1 MTIPSLLN
9 GRPAIAVIDIDIHRR
24 WAMQPDS
31 YREASENFWTDLAH
45 LNFSEV
51 YVVRACA
58 AQPLLSL
65 LFCSARAH
73 LWATSIPAGNKTLI
87 DLLGLLNA
95 SAFLIPGSF
104 NVVIIGAATLAACGC
119 VSRCQLEPAQFCGM
133 EGWTCPEVVLLLGQ
147 NMPDEDSELSRGG
160 DRSDVLAA
168 PRSDAQEER
177 PQRTRRPRCRPGRFH
192 E

>member
-73 LWATSIPAGNKTLI
+73 PWATSVPAGDKPLI

-95 SAFLIPGSF
+95 SAFLIALD
-104 NVVIIGAATLAACGC
+104 VVVVGAASLAPYG
-119 VSRCQLEPAQFCGM
+119 GM
-133 EGWTCPEVVLLLGQ
+133 SLLLGQ
-147 NMPDEDSELSRGG
+147 NVPDKYSEFSRGG
-160 DRSDVLAA
+160 DCSDVLAA
-168 PRSDAQEER
+168 TRSDA
-177 PQRTRRPRCRPGRFH
+177 
-192 E
+192 